1 MYTDKERYFMPKI
14 KLDRI
19 DMNILKELQTDASI
33 TNADLAK
40 RVGLSPSPCLTR
52 VRAFRESGLIK
63 RQVCLLEPKLL
74 GLDLS
79 VFMQVSLDN
88 QSKEMLEIFQ
98 AAINECNEV
107 QECYLMTGDSDYFLR
122 VIVADIDE
130 LRDFILNRLTTIK
143 GVSNIRSSIAL
154 KQIKYETA
162 IPIKL
167 LK

>member
-1 MYTDKERYFMPKI
+1 MPKI
-14 KLDRI
+14 ELDRI

-74 GLDLS
+74 GLNLS
-79 VFMQVSLDN
+79 VFIQVSLDH

-98 AAINECNEV
+98 AAINARKEV
-107 QECYLMTGDSDYFLR
+107 LECYLMTGDADYLLR
-122 VIVADIDE
+122 VIVADTDE

-162 IPIKL
+162 IPINL
-167 LK
+167 

>member
-1 MYTDKERYFMPKI
+1 MHTGKERYFMPKI
-14 KLDRI
+14 ELDRI

-74 GLDLS
+74 GLNLS
-79 VFMQVSLDN
+79 VFIQVSLDN
-88 QSKEMLEIFQ
+88 QSEGMLEIFQ
-98 AAINECNEV
+98 TAINTCKEV
-107 QECYLMTGDSDYFLR
+107 LECYLMTGDSDYFLR

-167 LK
+167 

>member
-1 MYTDKERYFMPKI
+1 MHTAKERYFMPKI
-14 KLDRI
+14 ELDRI

-74 GLDLS
+74 GLNLS
-79 VFMQVSLDN
+79 VFIQVSLDS
-88 QSKEMLEIFQ
+88 QSEGMLEIFQ
-98 AAINECNEV
+98 TAINTCKEV
-107 QECYLMTGDSDYFLR
+107 LECYLMTGDSDYFLR

-167 LK
+167 

>member
-1 MYTDKERYFMPKI
+1 MHTVKERYFMPKI
-14 KLDRI
+14 ELDRI

-63 RQVCLLEPKLL
+63 RQVCLLGPKLL
-74 GLDLS
+74 GLNLS
-79 VFMQVSLDN
+79 VFIQVSLDN
-88 QSKEMLEIFQ
+88 QSEGMLEIFQ
-98 AAINECNEV
+98 TAINTCKEV
-107 QECYLMTGDSDYFLR
+107 LECYLMTGDSDYFLR

-167 LK
+167 

>member
-1 MYTDKERYFMPKI
+1 MPKI
-14 KLDRI
+14 ELDRI

-74 GLDLS
+74 GLNLS
-79 VFMQVSLDN
+79 VFIQVSLDH

-98 AAINECNEV
+98 AAINARKEV
-107 QECYLMTGDSDYFLR
+107 LECYLMTGDADYLLR
-122 VIVADIDE
+122 VIVADTDE
-130 LRDFILNRLTTIK
+130 LRDFILNHLTTIK

-167 LK
+167 

>member
-1 MYTDKERYFMPKI
+1 MYTAKQRYFMPKI
-14 KLDRI
+14 ELDRI

-74 GLDLS
+74 GLNLS
-79 VFMQVSLDN
+79 VFIQVSLDN
-88 QSKEMLEIFQ
+88 QSEGMLEIFQ
-98 AAINECNEV
+98 TAINTCKEV
-107 QECYLMTGDSDYFLR
+107 LECYLMTGDSDYFLR

-167 LK
+167 

>member
-1 MYTDKERYFMPKI
+1 MHTIKERYFMPKI

-19 DMNILKELQTDASI
+19 DIKILKELQTDANI

-40 RVGLSPSPCLTR
+40 RVGLSPSPCLAR

-74 GLDLS
+74 GLNLS
-79 VFMQVSLDN
+79 VFIQVSLDN
-88 QSKEMLEIFQ
+88 QSEGMLEIFQ
-98 AAINECNEV
+98 TAINTCNEV
-107 QECYLMTGDSDYFLR
+107 LECYLMTGDSDYFLR

-167 LK
+167 

>member
-1 MYTDKERYFMPKI
+1 MHTAKERYFMPKI
-14 KLDRI
+14 ELDRI
-19 DMNILKELQTDASI
+19 DMNILKELQTDANI

-74 GLDLS
+74 GLNLS
-79 VFMQVSLDN
+79 VFIQVSLDN
-88 QSKEMLEIFQ
+88 QSEGMLEIFQ
-98 AAINECNEV
+98 TAINTCKEV
-107 QECYLMTGDSDYFLR
+107 LECYLMTGDSDYFLR

-167 LK
+167 

>member
-1 MYTDKERYFMPKI
+1 MHTAKQRYFMPKI
-14 KLDRI
+14 ELDRI

-63 RQVCLLEPKLL
+63 RQVCLLGPKLL
-74 GLDLS
+74 GLNLS
-79 VFMQVSLDN
+79 VFIQVSLDN
-88 QSKEMLEIFQ
+88 QSEGMLEIFQ
-98 AAINECNEV
+98 TAINTCKEV
-107 QECYLMTGDSDYFLR
+107 LECYLMTGDSDYFLR

-167 LK
+167 

>member
-1 MYTDKERYFMPKI
+1 MPKI
-14 KLDRI
+14 DLDRI
-19 DMNILKELQTDASI
+19 DMNILRELQTDSSI

-52 VRAFRESGLIK
+52 VKAFRESGLIK

-74 GLDLS
+74 GLNLS
-79 VFMQVSLDN
+79 VFIQVSLDH

-98 AAINECNEV
+98 TAINACKEV
-107 QECYLMTGDSDYFLR
+107 LECYLMTGDADYLLR
-122 VIVADIDE
+122 VVVADTDE

-162 IPIKL
+162 IPVRL
-167 LK
+167 

>member
-1 MYTDKERYFMPKI
+1 MYTVKERYFMPKI
-14 KLDRI
+14 ELDRI

-74 GLDLS
+74 GLNLS
-79 VFMQVSLDN
+79 VFIQVSLDN
-88 QSKEMLEIFQ
+88 QSEGMLEIFQ
-98 AAINECNEV
+98 TAINTCKEV
-107 QECYLMTGDSDYFLR
+107 LECYLMTGDSDYFLR

-167 LK
+167 

>member
-1 MYTDKERYFMPKI
+1 MPKI
-14 KLDRI
+14 ELDRI
-19 DMNILKELQTDASI
+19 DMNILRELQTDSSI

-52 VRAFRESGLIK
+52 VKAFRESGLIK

-74 GLDLS
+74 GLNLS
-79 VFMQVSLDN
+79 VFIQVSLDH

-98 AAINECNEV
+98 TAINGCKEV
-107 QECYLMTGDSDYFLR
+107 LECYLMTGDADYLLR
-122 VIVADIDE
+122 VIVADTDE

-162 IPIKL
+162 IPVKL
-167 LK
+167 

>member
-1 MYTDKERYFMPKI
+1 MHTAKERYFMPKI
-14 KLDRI
+14 ELDRI

-74 GLDLS
+74 GLNLS
-79 VFMQVSLDN
+79 VFIQVSLDN
-88 QSKEMLEIFQ
+88 QSEGMLEVFQ
-98 AAINECNEV
+98 TAINTCKEV
-107 QECYLMTGDSDYFLR
+107 LECYLMTGDSDYFLR

-167 LK
+167 

>member
-1 MYTDKERYFMPKI
+1 MNKERYFMPKI
-14 KLDRI
+14 DLDRI
-19 DMNILKELQTDASI
+19 DMNILRELQTDSSI

-52 VRAFRESGLIK
+52 VKAFRESGLIK

-74 GLDLS
+74 GLNLS
-79 VFMQVSLDN
+79 VFIQVSLDH

-98 AAINECNEV
+98 AAINACKEV
-107 QECYLMTGDSDYFLR
+107 LECYLMTGDADYLLR
-122 VIVADIDE
+122 VIVADTDE

-162 IPIKL
+162 IPINL
-167 LK
+167 

>member
-1 MYTDKERYFMPKI
+1 MPKI
-14 KLDRI
+14 DLDRI
-19 DMNILKELQTDASI
+19 DMNILRELQTDSSI

-52 VRAFRESGLIK
+52 VKAFRESGLIK

-74 GLDLS
+74 GLNLS
-79 VFMQVSLDN
+79 VFIQVSLDH

-98 AAINECNEV
+98 TAINACKEV
-107 QECYLMTGDSDYFLR
+107 LECYLMTGDADYLLR
-122 VIVADIDE
+122 VVVADTDE

-162 IPIKL
+162 IPVKL
-167 LK
+167 

>member
-1 MYTDKERYFMPKI
+1 MHTAKERYFMPKI
-14 KLDRI
+14 ELDRI

-74 GLDLS
+74 GLNLS
-79 VFMQVSLDN
+79 VFIQVSLDN
-88 QSKEMLEIFQ
+88 QSEGMLEIFQ
-98 AAINECNEV
+98 TAINTCKEV
-107 QECYLMTGDSDYFLR
+107 LECYLMTGDSDYFLR

-167 LK
+167 

>member
-1 MYTDKERYFMPKI
+1 MHTVKERYFMPKI
-14 KLDRI
+14 ELDRI

-74 GLDLS
+74 GLNLS
-79 VFMQVSLDN
+79 VFIQVSLDN
-88 QSKEMLEIFQ
+88 QSEGMLEVFQ
-98 AAINECNEV
+98 TAINTCKEV
-107 QECYLMTGDSDYFLR
+107 LECYLMTGDSDYFLR

-167 LK
+167 

>member
-1 MYTDKERYFMPKI
+1 MHTAKERYFMPKI
-14 KLDRI
+14 ELDRI

-74 GLDLS
+74 GLNLS
-79 VFMQVSLDN
+79 VFIQVSLNN
-88 QSKEMLEIFQ
+88 QSEGMLEIFQ
-98 AAINECNEV
+98 TAINTCKEV
-107 QECYLMTGDSDYFLR
+107 LECYLMTGDSDYFLR

-167 LK
+167 

>member
-1 MYTDKERYFMPKI
+1 MHTAKERYFMPKI
-14 KLDRI
+14 ELDRI

-74 GLDLS
+74 GLNLS
-79 VFMQVSLDN
+79 VFIQVSLDN
-88 QSKEMLEIFQ
+88 QSEGMLEIFQ
-98 AAINECNEV
+98 TAINTCKEV
-107 QECYLMTGDSDYFLR
+107 LECYLMTGDSDCFLR

-167 LK
+167 

>member
-1 MYTDKERYFMPKI
+1 MPKI
-14 KLDRI
+14 ELDRI
-19 DMNILKELQTDASI
+19 DMNILKELQTDSSI

-74 GLDLS
+74 GLNLS
-79 VFMQVSLDN
+79 VFIQVSLDH

-98 AAINECNEV
+98 AAINARKEV
-107 QECYLMTGDSDYFLR
+107 LECYLMTGDADYLLR
-122 VIVADIDE
+122 VIVADTDE
-130 LRDFILNRLTTIK
+130 LRDFILNHLTTIK

-167 LK
+167 

>member
-1 MYTDKERYFMPKI
+1 MHTVKERYFMPKI
-14 KLDRI
+14 ELDRI

-74 GLDLS
+74 GLNLS
-79 VFMQVSLDN
+79 VFIQVSLDN
-88 QSKEMLEIFQ
+88 QSEGMLEIFQ
-98 AAINECNEV
+98 TAINTCKEV
-107 QECYLMTGDSDYFLR
+107 LECYLMTGDSDYFLR

-167 LK
+167 

>member
-1 MYTDKERYFMPKI
+1 MHTAKERYFMPKI
-14 KLDRI
+14 ELDRI

-74 GLDLS
+74 GLNLS
-79 VFMQVSLDN
+79 VFIQVSLDH

-98 AAINECNEV
+98 AAINARKEV
-107 QECYLMTGDSDYFLR
+107 LECYLMTGDADYLLR
-122 VIVADIDE
+122 VIVADTDE
-130 LRDFILNRLTTIK
+130 LRDFILNHLTTIK

-167 LK
+167 